1 MSQTSTHMPDNG
13 NNNVFCWSCLLQ
25 VQLRNNVI
33 SAGKKETKTCLER
46 LDDRLLVLSCIQIER
61 LYENF
66 LELMVF
72 WWVFLSIPGAFK
84 AILSNIPEKFLPLV
98 HTCLVKRMHFTGI
111 HCTET
116 FLMVI
121 EISILLSLM
130 CALST
135 QQWLL
140 LKTMIRH
147 VCRSVAGITK

>member
-1 MSQTSTHMPDNG
+1 MFWNNEWKMSQTSTHMPDNG
-13 NNNVFCWSCLLQ
+13 NNNVLGWSCLLQ

-33 SAGKKETKTCLER
+33 GAGKKETKTCLKR
-46 LDDRLLVLSCIQIER
+46 LEDRLLVLSCIQIER
-61 LYENF
+61 LYEKF

-98 HTCLVKRMHFTGI
+98 HTCFVKRMHFTGI
-111 HCTET
+111 VSTET

-130 CALST
+130 CALSNST
-135 QQWLL
+135 VVV
-140 LKTMIRH
+140 IENND
-147 VCRSVAGITK
+147 

>member
-13 NNNVFCWSCLLQ
+13 NNNVLCWSCLLQ

-33 SAGKKETKTCLER
+33 SAEEKETKTCLER

-61 LYENF
+61 LYGKF

-72 WWVFLSIPGAFK
+72 WWVFLAIPGAFK
-84 AILSNIPEKFLPLV
+84 ANIPEKFLPLV

-111 HCTET
+111 ISTET

-130 CALST
+130 CALSNST
-135 QQWLL
+135 VVV
-140 LKTMIRH
+140 IENND
-147 VCRSVAGITK
+147 